1 MGLDQ
6 YLEARQYISK
16 RDWTG
21 TEPTDNADFTIV
33 QPMTMPGVID
43 PNGFG
48 GITMEYNAA
57 QWRKANAIQRWMND
71 ELAGGDMENC
81 KSYPI
86 DADKLDQL
94 RQDCKAVLEVKRRST
109 FVAAGGRANT
119 KMVEE
124 VAEERG
130 LYPMEGYFF
139 GTYDFDEWY
148 FRDLEYTVAVI
159 ERLDKAGALKPES
172 DVTFTYRA
180 WW

>member
-81 KSYPI
+81 QSYPI
-86 DADKLDQL
+86 DSDKLNQL
-94 RQDCKAVLEVKRRST
+94 RLDCKAVLEVK
-109 FVAAGGRANT
+109 GNT
-119 KMVEE
+119 EVVEK

-130 LYPMEGYFF
+130 LYPMEGFFF

-148 FRDLEYTVAVI
+148 FRDLEYTVSVI
-159 ERLDKAGALKPES
+159 DRLDKAGALNPES

>member
-6 YLEARQYISK
+6 FLEARQYVSK
-16 RDWTG
+16 NDWKDN
-21 TEPTDNADFTIV
+21 EPVPNADFSII

-43 PNGFG
+43 PDGFS

-81 KSYPI
+81 QSYPI
-86 DADKLDQL
+86 DSDKLDQL
-94 RQDCKAVLEVKRRST
+94 RQDCKAVLSART
-109 FVAAGGRANT
+109 QGT
-119 KMVEE
+119 QHVER

-130 LYPMEGYFF
+130 LYPMEGFFF
-139 GTYDFDEWY
+139 GSYDFDEWY
-148 FRDLEYTVAVI
+148 FNDLEYTVAVI
-159 ERLDKAGALKPES
+159 DRLDKAGALNPES